1 MLFTYR
7 KNDDTQKADGND
19 DSKGPEVT
27 GEVVIGKLLNLHQE
41 GPVNTHTH
49 GMHYLHNY
57 MAFNMSSALKGS
69 IQVF

>member
-27 GEVVIGKLLNLHQE
+27 GDVVTGRLLNLHQD

-49 GMHYLHNY
+49 
-57 MAFNMSSALKGS
+57 MACIIFITTWPLTCL
-69 IQVF
+69 QH